1 MIPYKFNYDY
11 SKTMWMKMF
20 LASPDFEHNTSN
32 VRINFEQALDI
43 IKTVDNLT
51 QGITKIIYMV
61 GWQGLGHD
69 DCYPEMEVVN
79 EYLKR
84 DCDATARDS
93 FLWLFEEAKKYHTVV
108 SVHGNQ
114 SDEYGT
120 NASHREFVDA
130 HAVVM
135 NPDGTPAVIEVF
147 YGRDAYKISY
157 KQFWESGLFKKYWD
171 RFCEVIPVKEAG
183 TVHLDNFC
191 IAESF
196 CPRTTVEEQ
205 DEARN
210 AILDYIRAQGIDVT
224 SEYTYRETEYRC
236 DYLDHPIRNFYA
248 KHVDELP
255 KTESRSRLRT
265 LGRIPATWWTDRL
278 TMDDLMENP
287 PFLLSGHLTDGNH
300 RDVFYAAMH
309 GEDIWIRC
317 GVDQEKWVPCFI
329 REFCT
334 QQVPF
339 FYLNRYDRLSY
350 KTLSEE
356 EGGGFE
362 VTFSD
367 GLISRACDHTITK
380 NGIILKREDTLILP
394 LTEDNRLFVA
404 YSAEGYAGKWNIPDA
419 TFSKGSV
426 YEITAE
432 GNKYLGTCEVVDG
445 AVELEVLP
453 EQGLVITAAT
463 SE

>member
-1 MIPYKFNYDY
+1 MTPYKFNYDY

-20 LASPDFEHNTSN
+20 LATPDFEKKVSN
-32 VRINFEQALDI
+32 VHINFEQALEI

-79 EYLKR
+79 EFLKR

-108 SVHGNQ
+108 SVHGNLA
-114 SDEYGT
+114 DEYGT
-120 NASHREFVDA
+120 NASHKEIVDA

-147 YGRDAYKISY
+147 NGRDAYKISY
-157 KQFWESGLFKKYWD
+157 KQYWESGLFKKYWD

-224 SEYTYRETEYRC
+224 SEYIYRETEFRC
-236 DYLDHPIRNFYA
+236 DYLDHPTRRFYA

-255 KTESRSRLRT
+255 KAGARAHLRT
-265 LGRIPATWWTDRL
+265 LGRIPATWWTGNL
-278 TMDDLMENP
+278 SMDECMEYP
-287 PFLLSGHLTDGNH
+287 VSLIAGHLSDGNL
-300 RDVFYAAMH
+300 RDVFYGAMH
-309 GEDIWIRC
+309 GEEIWMHSGI
-317 GVDQEKWVPCFI
+317 DKEKWVPWFI
-329 REFCT
+329 RDFCT
-334 QQVPF
+334 GQVPY
-339 FYLNRYDRLSY
+339 FYLNRYDRLTY
-350 KTLSEE
+350 KTLSED
-356 EGGGFE
+356 EGGGYE

-367 GLISRACDHTITK
+367 GVVSRACDHSIRK
-380 NGIILKREDTLILP
+380 NGIFLKKGGDTMLP
-394 LTEDNRLFVA
+394 LGEDNRQFIA
-404 YSAEGYAGKWNIPDA
+404 YSDHGRKGKWHMPDA
-419 TFSKGSV
+419 AFTSGEV
-426 YEITAE
+426 YEITAD
-432 GNKYLGTCEVVDG
+432 GNKYIGTCEVVDG
-445 AVELEVLP
+445 AVELEVKAG
-453 EQGLVITAAT
+453 QGIVIKAI
-463 SE
+463 

>member
-1 MIPYKFNYDY
+1 MLPYKFNYDY

-20 LASPDFEHNTSN
+20 LASPDFENNTSN

-79 EYLKR
+79 RFLKR

-120 NASHREFVDA
+120 NASHKEIVDA
-130 HAVVM
+130 NAVVM
-135 NPDGTPAVIEVF
+135 NPDGTPAVIETF

-157 KQFWESGLFKKYWD
+157 KQYWESGLFKKYWD

-210 AILDYIRAQGIDVT
+210 AILDYIRSQGIDVT

-248 KHVDELP
+248 KHVGELP
-255 KTESRSRLRT
+255 KTEARSHLRT

-287 PFLLSGHLTDGNH
+287 ASLLSGHFTDKNH
-300 RDVFYAAMH
+300 GDVFYGSMH
-309 GEDIWIRC
+309 GEDIWIHC
-317 GVDQEKWVPCFI
+317 GTDREKWVPLFI

-334 QQVPF
+334 QQVPY

-350 KTLSEE
+350 KSLSEE

-367 GLISRACDHTITK
+367 GVISRACDHSITK
-380 NGIILKREDTLILP
+380 NGALLKQEEDIMLP
-394 LTEDNRLFVA
+394 LDEENTVYIA
-404 YSAEGYAGKWNIPDA
+404 YSHNGRRGKWNMPDA
-419 TFSKGSV
+419 AFTRGEV
-426 YEITAE
+426 CEITAD
-432 GNKYLGTCEVVDG
+432 GNRYIGTCEVVGG
-445 AVELEVLP
+445 AVELEIKAG
-453 EQGLVITAAT
+453 QGIVIKAV
-463 SE
+463 